1 MGLPHEDKAWALTGS
16 KEMIFDPKKKKNPT
30 KYKFT
35 AIATINA
42 DGQKLP
48 LITVAKGKN
57 VRCEK

>member
-1 MGLPHEDKAWALTGS
+1 
-16 KEMIFDPKKKKNPT
+16 MIFDTKKKKNPT